1 MKAKKTR
8 NKEIT
13 KQYLS
18 SKSML
23 RKDRAINL
31 IVFAIVSFI
40 TVLLIWQI
48 V

>member
-1 MKAKKTR
+1 MKTKKTR

-18 SKSML
+18 NKSI
-23 RKDRAINL
+23 RSKDRAINL

>member
-13 KQYLS
+13 KRYLS
-18 SKSML
+18 NKSMKN
-23 RKDRAINL
+23 KDRAINL

>member
-18 SKSML
+18 NKSML